1 MTEFSKVISKLKG
14 HEVTNPRVQKN
25 LELLQ
30 ALRVATE
37 PVTLNA
43 DYKTMGSVKFLNR
56 KGLLKYKA
64 KGEDRIV
71 VYPTLLFYYLT
82 LIIKCDTYDVYK
94 QALKLYEVIGDKLN
108 EVKPE

>member
-1 MTEFSKVISKLKG
+1 MTEFSKIISKLKG

-30 ALRVATE
+30 ELRVATG

-71 VYPTLLFYYLT
+71 IYPTLLFYYLT
-82 LIIKCDTYDVYK
+82 LVMKYDSYTCYK
-94 QALKLYEVIGDKLN
+94 EALKLYFLIGDKLN